1 MVLKRPLL
9 LVALRGL
16 AVHEVVKAL
25 TVLENVVET
34 SHDAENTEG
43 EDPDTDDGN
52 DVSHFVADEPTPDGE
67 ARGDDVDDENGT
79 SKLPRRNG
87 RPEGTVGTGDEDQ
100 PVLSK
105 GDLKENDSVDLTV
118 VLDNTTVLTVDEH
131 RGDGDEGTNGQDNT
145 EKDGHTPELGQ
156 VPLNGGLGVRSVV
169 VGDGQGSDIG
179 KDGDESD
186 QVDVERL
193 VEGRNQDTKVD
204 LQVNGK
210 SDTVDDIGVHTVE
223 NLARSLEG
231 VDDGTKTG
239 GKEDNVGGRSSGVG
253 GTLDSDTSVGLL
265 QRGSVVDTITSH
277 GNQVAT
283 LLQDL
288 HDVVLVLGENLG
300 ETIGSLNEI
309 VNLRAGHVTAATK
322 TKALSVVDVGTKT
335 ELAGG
340 LTGDA
345 DGITGKH
352 LDGQTQVLGLVDGAG
367 GIVAGRVRARHDT
380 EDLPGTLTALAGD
393 TERTET
399 TGGELSN
406 LVLVVLVNSLG
417 DLVVLLD
424 GLENEKRSTLDAGD
438 DLTLRRLDNSGN
450 LLGDGVEGV
459 KLEDLVLGQGSLG
472 AGVVLERLQES
483 LVDGVHTL
491 LLARSSETGSKH
503 EVFGLD
509 TGDGVGLRQRKLV
522 LGESTS
528 LVRAENLDTSK
539 GLDSAELLHDSLLLG
554 EVGGTD
560 SHGGGNDSGETDGH
574 TNDGDG
580 QGELED
586 LNDAVVAVER
596 RNPDDQVGED
606 DQDQEN
612 CADAVKHLSEVTS
625 TSGGSVDKGGG
636 ATDEG
641 AVTGGGDDDESLTTL
656 DGRGSVALVA
666 LVLVDSK
673 RLASD
678 GRLVNLEVGI
688 VGDNA
693 TVGGNDGTLLNL
705 ENVTGNDL
713 GSLNL
718 LELTVTEDNSLQG
731 ESLLQ
736 LVDDGTGL
744 ELLDETNTGVKQ
756 HCISTRLLAHS
767 SKASK
772 CRRVYH
778 AAMHC
783 AL

>member
-1 MVLKRPLL
+1 MVLERPLL
-9 LVALRGL
+9 LVTLGGL

-25 TVLENVVET
+25 AVLENVVKT
-34 SHDAENTEG
+34 SHDAEDTEG
-43 EDPDTDDGN
+43 EHPDTDDGN
-52 DVSHFVADEPTPDGE
+52 DVSHLAADEPTPDGE
-67 ARGDDVDDENGT
+67 ARGDDVDDQDGT
-79 SKLPRRNG
+79 SELPRGNG

-105 GDLKENDSVDLTV
+105 RDLKEDNSVDLTV
-118 VLDNTTVLTVDEH
+118 VLDNTTVLTVHEH
-131 RGDGDEGTNGQDNT
+131 GGDGDEGTDGQDNT
-145 EKDGHTPELGQ
+145 EKDGHTPELGE
-156 VPLNGGLGVRSVV
+156 VPLNGRLGVRSVV

-193 VEGRNQDTKVD
+193 VEGRNKNTKVD
-204 LQVNGK
+204 LQVDGK
-210 SDTVDDIGVHTVE
+210 SDTVNDVGVHTVE

-239 GKEDNVGGRSSGVG
+239 GKEDDIGGRASGIR
-253 GTLDSDTSVGLL
+253 GTLDSNTSVSLL
-265 QRGSVVDTITSH
+265 QRGSVIDTVTSH
-277 GNQVAT
+277 GNQVTT

-288 HDVVLVLGENLG
+288 DDVVLVLGENLG
-300 ETIGSLNEI
+300 ETVGSLNEV

-322 TKALSVVDVGTKT
+322 TKALSVVDVGTET
-335 ELAGG
+335 ELAGS
-340 LTGDA
+340 LAGDA
-345 DGITGKH
+345 NGITGKH

-380 EDLPGTLTALAGD
+380 KNLPGTLATLARD
-393 TERTET
+393 TKGTET
-399 TGGELSN
+399 TGSELSN

-438 DLTLRRLDNSGN
+438 DLTLGRLDNGGN

-459 KLEDLVLGQGSLG
+459 ELEDLVLGQGSLG

-483 LVDGVHTL
+483 LVNGVHTL
-491 LLARSSETGSKH
+491 LLAGGSETGSKH

-509 TGDGVGLRQRKLV
+509 TGDGVGLGERELV
-522 LGESTS
+522 LGQSTG
-528 LVRAENLDTSK
+528 LVGAENLDTSK
-539 GLDSAELLHDSLLLG
+539 GLDGTELLNDSLLLG

-560 SHGGGNDSGETDGH
+560 SHGGSDDSGETDGH

-580 QGELED
+580 QGELKN

-612 CADAVKHLSEVTS
+612 CTDTVKHLSEVTS
-625 TSGGSVDKGGG
+625 TGGSSVDKGSG

-641 AVTGGGDDDESLTTL
+641 AVTSGGDDDESLTTL
-656 DGRGSVALVA
+656 DGRRSVALVA

-678 GRLVNLEVGI
+678 GRLINLEVGI

-693 TVGGNDGTLLNL
+693 TVGRDDGTLLNL
-705 ENVTGNDL
+705 KNVTGNDL
-713 GSLNL
+713 GGLDL
-718 LELTVTEDNSLQG
+718 LELTVTEDDSLEG
-731 ESLLQ
+731 EGLLQ
-736 LVDDGTGL
+736 LVNDGTSL

-756 HCISTRLLAHS
+756 H
-767 SKASK
+767 
-772 CRRVYH
+772 
-778 AAMHC
+778 
-783 AL
+783 